1 MSKALGE
8 LSDVQRV
15 RGAGLLVAVELEVE
29 RAKSV
34 AADALDAGLVV
45 NPVTNSAL
53 RLAPSLLVSEDE
65 IDEAVDI
72 LAKVLR

>member
-8 LSDVQRV
+8 LSEVQAVRV
-15 RGAGLLVAVELEVE
+15 SGLLLAVELEGE

-53 RLAPSLLVSEDE
+53 RMAPSLLVSEDE
-65 IDEAVDI
+65 IDEAVGI
-72 LAKVLR
+72 LAKVLP